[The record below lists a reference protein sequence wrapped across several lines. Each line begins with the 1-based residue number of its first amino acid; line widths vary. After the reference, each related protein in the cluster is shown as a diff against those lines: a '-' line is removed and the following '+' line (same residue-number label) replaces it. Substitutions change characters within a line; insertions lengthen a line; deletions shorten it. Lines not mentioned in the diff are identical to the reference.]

1 MHIYIYVCICI
12 YVYATKYTQ
21 ATHRVII
28 LHSLA
33 KVIGVG
39 SKSIAI
45 VVVLLFVCDVRVVVC
60 IVSIVFVA

>member
-1 MHIYIYVCICI
+1 MYICICHEI
-12 YVYATKYTQ
+12 HSGH
-21 ATHRVII
+21 THRVII